1 MKTITQDNITYK
13 YCYVKTR
20 GTSWAYGYYPET
32 QLIEAKA
39 KKKKPTERKIY
50 ERKCDEL
57 WSKIIH
63 MKFNKCMISGKT
75 KAEVTLHAHHIITK
89 GSNKRLRWEIDNGI
103 LLSAYCHKFAEFAPH
118 QSPVLFRKKMVELG
132 YGGWLELVDGMSR
145 DLTDKLNMK
154 DVYEGLKIEYDKLRM

>member
-1 MKTITQDNITYK
+1 MNKTITQDNITYK

-39 KKKKPTERKIY
+39 KKKKPTANEQLAD
-50 ERKCDEL
+50 KCIKM

-63 MKFNKCMISGKT
+63 EKFNETCQMCGKKDGT
-75 KAEVTLHAHHIITK
+75 MNAHHILTK
-89 GSNKRLRWEIDNGI
+89 GAFPSFKYDLDNGI
-103 LLSAYCHKFAEFAPH
+103 LLCYHCHKISGNSPHTNPERFAKWFRTEFPDWH
-118 QSPVLFRKKMVELG
+118 TDIIVKRIEGQS
-132 YGGWLELVDGMSR
+132 
-145 DLTDKLNMK
+145 KLNMK